1 MSLPI
6 LNNDILPLSNE
17 LQVRLCASLELCA
30 IPEDAKRIAL
40 NFRDTQYYQTA
51 KGPQPVEIHL
61 TRDSPVCPW
70 HIAVMASFAYPSEQ
84 SKQMEIQLYFNFR
97 HGWFYQPDIERCDL
111 DQPEVIEL
119 FQSWDKAFVN
129 LLNNK
134 GFNQLTLT
142 VLKTLLP

>member
-17 LQVRLCASLELCA
+17 LKVSLCASLELCA
-30 IPEDAKRIAL
+30 IPRDAKSIAL
-40 NFRDTQYYQTA
+40 NFRDTRYYQTG
-51 KGPQPVEIHL
+51 KGPYPVEVHL
-61 TRDSPVCPW
+61 ARDTSDSPW
-70 HIAVMASFAYPSEQ
+70 HIAVMASFAYPSEK
-84 SKQMEIQLYFNFR
+84 STQMEVQLYFNFK
-97 HGWFYQPDIERCDL
+97 HGWFYQPDINRCDL
-111 DQPEVIEL
+111 NQPEVVEL
-119 FQSWDKAFVN
+119 FKSWDKAFVK

>member
-61 TRDSPVCPW
+61 TRDSPFCPW

-84 SKQMEIQLYFNFR
+84 SKQMEVQLYFNFR

-134 GFNQLTLT
+134 GFNQLTLS